1 MDVRRFHNALTATV
15 FLIASASLG
24 CKRPSEGS
32 APAPAPEKRTRDT
45 VGDDVKGVARATEK
59 AAKDI
64 GHATVDLAD
73 KAGKDL
79 DEVKNNAGADG
90 QDAWITT
97 RVKSELTSDGFD
109 PLHVHVDT
117 GAKIVTLSGTVES
130 AAKEKRAVSLTKAV
144 SGVVGVKDHLFVK
157 PTQR

>member
-1 MDVRRFHNALTATV
+1 MHVRRFHNALTATICV
-15 FLIASASLG
+15 IASAPPG
-24 CKRPSEGS
+24 CTRQLDG
-32 APAPAPEKRTRDT
+32 PAPAPTRSN

-59 AAKDI
+59 TAKDI

-73 KAGKDL
+73 KAGKGL
-79 DEVKNNAGADG
+79 EEVTNNAGADG

-117 GAKIVTLSGTVES
+117 GGKVVTLSGSVGS
-130 AAKEKRAVSLTKAV
+130 AAKARRAVSLAKAV
-144 SGVVGVKDHLFVK
+144 SGVVDVKDHLFVK
-157 PTQR
+157 PAQH